1 MKSDMNARFRAEA
14 ISTNGNLVMKSPSLR
29 YRAILLFQNK
39 KNPFGIHV
47 KFTIANVG
55 APAKIAK
62 IFAGREKEK
71 KRRTRDASNLIAT
84 VPGVRCALTRRHQK
98 QRSENL

>member
-14 ISTNGNLVMKSPSLR
+14 ISANGNLVMKSPSLR

-47 KFTIANVG
+47 KFTIANV
-55 APAKIAK
+55 PAHRRKLRK
-62 IFAGREKEK
+62 YLPGEEK
-71 KRRTRDASNLIAT
+71 KKKGERA
-84 VPGVRCALTRRHQK
+84 TRRI
-98 QRSENL
+98 